1 MVRVVCAAIGFQLF
15 VMGTAS
21 GQQSTP
27 LKVRG
32 DTTGAPRGCSARSGV
47 SAISAWFAAYNDA
60 DSVRLARASSTP
72 KGRFVFSIAKFATSD
87 TSFPARTF
95 EEMVAHVR
103 KRARQ
108 RERLTVQEVRFTGWR
123 GQVLYFDPIYF
134 TRSADDLGDKPLSG
148 VGKGGY
154 WCRQGV
160 WFLHLAP
167 RPAIDAGLRR

>member
-1 MVRVVCAAIGFQLF
+1 MVRVACVAIGLQLF
-15 VMGTAS
+15 VIGTAF

-27 LKVRG
+27 LKIRG
-32 DTTGAPRGCSARSGV
+32 KTTGAPRGCTTASAV
-47 SAISAWFAAYNDA
+47 SAITAWFAAFSDA

-72 KGRFVFSIAKFATSD
+72 KGRFVLSIAKFGTSD
-87 TSFPARTF
+87 TLIPARTF
-95 EEMVAHVR
+95 EEVVAHAR

-108 RERLTVQEVRFTGWR
+108 RERMTVQAVRFTGWR
-123 GQVLYFDPIYF
+123 GQVLHFDSLYF
-134 TRSADDLGDKPLSG
+134 TRSAADLGDTPLPG

-167 RPAIDAGLRR
+167 APRR